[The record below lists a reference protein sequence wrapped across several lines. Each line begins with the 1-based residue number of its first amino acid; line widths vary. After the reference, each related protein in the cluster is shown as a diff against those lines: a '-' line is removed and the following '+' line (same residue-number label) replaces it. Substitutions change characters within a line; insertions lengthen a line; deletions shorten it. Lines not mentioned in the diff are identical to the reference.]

1 MRCCSL
7 PASAVIAVLAF
18 LAVDAGAG
26 EVTARFAVVIG
37 NNTSDT
43 YRVKHLRYADD
54 DAIAT
59 HRLLEQAGVESRLLV
74 NPDADTRRLHPELA
88 PDGPPTRERL
98 LEVFQES
105 AARMKELKDK
115 GGQAEFFFFYSGH
128 GNVAH
133 GEGYIV
139 LQGGKLTRSD
149 LHDEIL
155 SKSPASRNH
164 VIVDACKSY
173 FLAFG
178 KGPGGERRAYSKHLI
193 QKADAS
199 MLANTGFILSTSTDR
214 DSHEWERFR
223 AGIFSH
229 EVRSALRGGA
239 DVDGDGRI
247 TYGELGAFL
256 KTANMNIVNARYRPD
271 FIMRP
276 PGELPGKL
284 SEEIIDWSGN
294 RDVLVLDD
302 ASWGHLY
309 IETSKG
315 ERVMDVHPA
324 IDEKIIIHLPSALPV
339 YVREDED
346 TREVVIETSGESLF
360 SKLVAKKIE
369 VGNKSSLHL
378 AFEDLFSEPFGEM
391 NLADYQSTF
400 GTQADELVSIE
411 AQAPVRT
418 RPIIKQTA
426 LWTTIGAT
434 AVGVGLSFW
443 AMERKS
449 AGDGASHEQRVEL
462 NEQIDKL
469 NTAAIVFYAL
479 AGTAAA
485 TWLTLTLWPDE
496 PADESGVTIYP
507 SVGPGSIGIGLQGRF
522 GD

>member
-1 MRCCSL
+1 MRRCSL
-7 PASAVIAVLAF
+7 PAFAVLAL
-18 LAVDAGAG
+18 LATDAGAY
-26 EVTARFAVVIG
+26 ESVARFAIVVG
-37 NNTSDT
+37 NNTSDSS
-43 YRVKHLRYADD
+43 RVKQLRYADD

-59 HRLLEQAGVESRLLV
+59 HRLLKQAGVESRLLV
-74 NPDADTRRLHPELA
+74 NPDAETRRLHPDLA
-88 PDGPPTRERL
+88 PHGLPTRQEL
-98 LEVFQES
+98 LATFKES
-105 AARMKELKDK
+105 SVRMRELKNE
-115 GGQAEFFFFYSGH
+115 GGQAEFFFIYSGH

-149 LHDEIL
+149 LYDQIL
-155 SKSPASRNH
+155 SKSPATRNH

-199 MLANTGFILSTSTDR
+199 LLLNTGFILSTSTDR

-229 EVRSALRGGA
+229 EIRSALRGGA
-239 DVDGDGRI
+239 DVDGNGRI

-256 KTANMNIVNARYRPD
+256 KTANVNIVNARYRPD

-276 PGELPGKL
+276 PGDSPGQL
-284 SEEIIDWSGN
+284 SEEIIDWPAN
-294 RDVLVLDD
+294 QDVLVLDD
-302 ASWGHLY
+302 ASWGHVY
-309 IETSKG
+309 IETPRG

-324 IDEKIIIHLPSALPV
+324 INEKRFIHLPAVLPV

-346 TREVVIETSGESLF
+346 TREVVIEASGESLF
-360 SKLVAKKIE
+360 SKLVAKKID
-369 VGNKSSLHL
+369 VVSKGSLHR

-391 NLADYQSTF
+391 NLEDYQSTF
-400 GTQADELVSIE
+400 GARPDAFVSIE
-411 AQAPVRT
+411 EQAPGQA
-418 RPIIKQTA
+418 RPVVKQTA
-426 LWTTIGAT
+426 LWTAIGSA

-449 AGDGASHEQRVEL
+449 AADGASHERKVEL
-462 NEQIDKL
+462 NQQIDKL

-496 PADESGVTIYP
+496 PEGENSVTIYP